1 MAHGWVDDVC
11 TYGWMN
17 DEWMGSGNGWWID
30 DGWWIDGLWMDG
42 VWMDGVWM
50 DVGQWIGWWWMDCGE
65 MDRWVDGWMDH
76 GKKEENLREK
86 PLSLYSPQ
94 PSSLINSQ
102 SRRGTAVPSTM
113 CCGNAD
119 AKPVLGQPLIVS
131 RLVPAA
137 SVFNWFPQLHSCPFL
152 SPHPAAVSLPS
163 PSLSLASV
171 SIASPSAFWTW
182 EKGIHAPPLQLLLTL
197 WSHLATHIPIP
208 DTRNDR
214 CRRQVTI
221 LSSYKMAPP
230 HMQGCMLTVGELEM
244 GINTSSVPLY
254 H

>member
-1 MAHGWVDDVC
+1 
-11 TYGWMN
+11 
-17 DEWMGSGNGWWID
+17 
-30 DGWWIDGLWMDG
+30 
-42 VWMDGVWM
+42 
-50 DVGQWIGWWWMDCGE
+50 MDCGE

-152 SPHPAAVSLPS
+152 SPHPAAVSLTYPVDS
-163 PSLSLASV
+163 FPGL
-171 SIASPSAFWTW
+171 
-182 EKGIHAPPLQLLLTL
+182 EGIGMRNQLVKERLTL
-197 WSHLATHIPIP
+197 FP
-208 DTRNDR
+208 
-214 CRRQVTI
+214 
-221 LSSYKMAPP
+221 SSPLVNLQADHVGKTVFRED
-230 HMQGCMLTVGELEM
+230 QGSQPAC
-244 GINTSSVPLY
+244 VPWKNNEESDLLP
-254 H
+254 